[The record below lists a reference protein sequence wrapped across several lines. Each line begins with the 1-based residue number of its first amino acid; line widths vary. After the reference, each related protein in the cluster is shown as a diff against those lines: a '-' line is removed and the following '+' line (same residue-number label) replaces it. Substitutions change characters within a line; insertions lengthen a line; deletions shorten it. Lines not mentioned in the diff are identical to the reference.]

1 MTAAERWLAAIWPL
15 VEQHLPSPPAT
26 VVDVGCGSLGGL
38 VPRLL
43 ADGYEGVGIDPR
55 APDGPHFQRVE
66 FERAA
71 LSGPV
76 DAVVAS
82 TSLHHVADPAKV
94 IDGIVAT
101 LRPGGVVVVVEWAS
115 EQFDEGTARWC
126 FERLG
131 DEEGWLHELG
141 DEWRASSLDWPSYF
155 GGWIEREGLHA
166 GGELVRLLDGRLER
180 RALAYGPYYFPDL
193 ADVSESEEQ
202 TAIEAGRIR
211 ANRIDY
217 AGARP

>member
-15 VEQHLPSPPAT
+15 VKQHLPAPPAT
-26 VVDVGCGSLGGL
+26 VVDVGCGSLGGF

-43 ADGYEGVGIDPR
+43 ADGYDAVGIDPK
-55 APDGPHFQRVE
+55 APDEPHFQRVE

-71 LSGPV
+71 FSGPV

-82 TSLHHVADPAKV
+82 TSLHHVANPAKV

-101 LRPGGVVVVVEWAS
+101 LRSGGVVIVVEWAS
-115 EQFDEGTARWC
+115 EQFDEETARWC

-131 DEEGWLHELG
+131 DEEGWLHELR
-141 DEWRASSLDWPSYF
+141 DEWRSSSLDWPSYF
-155 GGWIEREGLHA
+155 GGWIEREGLHS
-166 GGELVRLLDGRLER
+166 GEELVRSLDERLER
-180 RALAYGPYYFPDL
+180 QTLAYGPYYFPDL
-193 ADVSESEEQ
+193 ADVTKAEEQ
-202 TAIEAGRIR
+202 AAIEAGRIR

-217 AGARP
+217 TGARR